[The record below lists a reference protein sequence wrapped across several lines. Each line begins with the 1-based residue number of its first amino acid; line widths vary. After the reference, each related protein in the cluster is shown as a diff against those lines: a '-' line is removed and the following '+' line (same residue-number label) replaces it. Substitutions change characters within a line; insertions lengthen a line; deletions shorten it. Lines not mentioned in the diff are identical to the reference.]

1 MMKLTIEDILKK
13 KKANNRITM
22 ITAYDYSLAR
32 ICDST
37 DIDIILV
44 GDSAATVMMGYET
57 TRSISMEEMLIF
69 CKAVRNGTNR
79 ALIVG
84 DMPFGSYQSGLETAL
99 SNAIRFIKCGCDAV
113 KMEGGHEIVNIV
125 KKLTEFG
132 IPVMGHIGLKP
143 QTASI
148 GHGFRLEGTTAND
161 ALKLIQ
167 DAKLLEESGAFS
179 IVLEKVTAEVAQII
193 SNRAEIP
200 IIGIASGRF
209 LDGQVLVLHDL
220 LGLYIN
226 FHPKFIKRY
235 LELFELVKKAI
246 ADYCLDVRNGSFPN
260 EEHTY
265 HMDASQKHDL
275 EDLLSSGNDK

>member
-1 MMKLTIEDILKK
+1 MKLTIEDILKK
-13 KKANNRITM
+13 KKANKRITM

-32 ICDST
+32 ICDSV

-69 CKAVRNGTNR
+69 CRAVRNGTTR

-84 DMPFGSYQSGLETAL
+84 DMPFGSYQPGLETAL
-99 SNAIRFIKCGCDAV
+99 SNAIKFIKCGCDAV
-113 KMEGGHEIVNIV
+113 KLEGGCEILNIV
-125 KKLTEFG
+125 RKLTEFG

-148 GHGFRLEGTTAND
+148 AHGFRLEGTTAND

-246 ADYCLDVRNGSFPN
+246 ADYCLDVRNGTFPN

-265 HMDASQKHDL
+265 HMDASQKREL
-275 EDLLSSGNDK
+275 EDLLSSRNDK

>member
-1 MMKLTIEDILKK
+1 MKLTIEDILKK
-13 KKANNRITM
+13 KKANKRITM

-32 ICDST
+32 VCDSV

-69 CKAVRNGTNR
+69 CRAVRNGTTR

-84 DMPFGSYQSGLETAL
+84 DMPFGSYQPGLETAL

-113 KMEGGHEIVNIV
+113 KLEGGCEILNIV
-125 KKLTEFG
+125 RKLTEFG

-148 GHGFRLEGTTAND
+148 VHGFRLEGTTAND

-246 ADYCLDVRNGSFPN
+246 ADYCLDVRNGTFPN

-265 HMDASQKHDL
+265 HMDASQKREL
-275 EDLLSSGNDK
+275 EDLLSSRNDK

>member
-1 MMKLTIEDILKK
+1 MKLTIEDILKK
-13 KKANNRITM
+13 KKANKRITM

-32 ICDST
+32 ICDSV

-69 CKAVRNGTNR
+69 CRAVRNGTTR

-84 DMPFGSYQSGLETAL
+84 DMPFGSYQPGLETAL

-113 KMEGGHEIVNIV
+113 KLEGGCEILNIV
-125 KKLTEFG
+125 RKLTEFG

-148 GHGFRLEGTTAND
+148 VHGFRLEGTTAKD

-246 ADYCLDVRNGSFPN
+246 ADYCLDVRNGTFPN

-265 HMDASQKHDL
+265 HMDASQKREL